1 MEVDLAG
8 RIAARARRFGPLPW
22 SQFMEA
28 ALYEPAGG
36 FYQTTGRAG
45 RSGDFV
51 TSPELGPLFAC
62 VVARVLDRY
71 WEELGRPDPYVVVEA
86 AAAAGTLAR
95 DVLGARPACSPAL
108 RYVLVERS
116 ARLRQVQG
124 ERLVLEHPAL
134 VLGPSR
140 KNRDPDDDRAARV
153 PGTGPLVT
161 SLAELPA
168 FPVTGIV
175 LANELLDN
183 LPVDLLE
190 WRDGR
195 WHDVLVAAA
204 DWGPGGEGGAGG
216 APRGSER
223 PADSEGELIE
233 LLVPASPERAEQA
246 DRLIGALPSA
256 IPGNESAADGGPPA
270 AGPGALAEGTR
281 IPLQGAARQWVEQAR
296 AVVEDGR
303 LVVIDYADTTLALA
317 AAPPAKW
324 LRTFRNHQAAPFPIL
339 KDPGAQDITCVVAVD
354 QLPVPDRDHSQA
366 DWLAENG
373 LLELVAAAR
382 ATWQQRAATGDLTA
396 MAARSRVLEA
406 DALTDP
412 TGLGGHRVLE
422 WRMQRH

>member
-8 RIAARARRFGPLPW
+8 RIAARARRFGPLRW

-86 AAAAGTLAR
+86 AAGAGTLAR

-124 ERLVLEHPAL
+124 ERLTLEHPAL

-140 KNRDPDDDRAARV
+140 PNRDPDDDRAARV

-168 FPVTGIV
+168 FPVTGVV

-190 WRDGR
+190 WRGGR
-195 WHDVLVAAA
+195 WHDVLV
-204 DWGPGGEGGAGG
+204 
-216 APRGSER
+216 
-223 PADSEGELIE
+223 ADSEGELIE
-233 LLVPASPERAEQA
+233 LLVPAPPERAVQA
-246 DRLIGALPSA
+246 DRLIRALPSA
-256 IPGNESAADGGPPA
+256 IPGKDSAADGGPPV

-296 AVVEDGR
+296 ALVEDGR
-303 LVVIDYADTTLALA
+303 LVVIDYADTTPALA

-339 KDPGAQDITCVVAVD
+339 KNPGGQDITCVVAVD
-354 QLPVPDRDHSQA
+354 QLPVPDRDQSQA
-366 DWLAENG
+366 DWLAGNG

-382 ATWQQRAATGDLTA
+382 ATWKQRAATGDLAA

-406 DALTDP
+406 DALIDP

-422 WRMQRH
+422 WRTQRH